1 MNSPLCRQTE
11 SSAKPFAIRI
21 ELRMKRRRFIWQ
33 SALPLSSRGHEAS
46 RRNGSGSSYILKRYL
61 THPDLARGLFQSR
74 RRARQTPISAAQE
87 GEALRQAPL
96 LARFPVAL
104 KNFFERAQIRCYCRR
119 RWRLSQVPISYI
131 HDSKMITHEEMCS
144 RIVSAVPDGI
154 WVVDPQGQT
163 IFNNKRMAE
172 ILVADTES
180 LAGQSCFECVFP
192 EDLPEA
198 QHHFALGMAGNR
210 QPFDFRLRRNDG
222 SETWV
227 SISCGPVCDASGSV
241 VSLLGVFAEITER
254 KLAEAKIRESEA
266 RFHIMANC
274 APVLI
279 WMAGH
284 DKLCEFFNQGWLAF
298 TGRHLEQEIGNGW
311 AQGVH
316 PDDTQHCLEVYH
328 SAFEARQ
335 PFEMEYRLRRHDGE
349 YRWILDTGAPRFAPD
364 ARFMGYVGTAVD
376 ITDKKRAAE
385 SSSRLEHLQRLA
397 VMGELAATIVH
408 ELTQP
413 LTAISTNVDSA
424 SNLLNSPSPRLNEL
438 AEIISDIR
446 ADGARAREV
455 IGRIRN
461 FVLKR
466 ETLREPLDL
475 NSLIANTLDLLAGDA
490 RRRNIQVRAELAPGI
505 PLAIGDRTQLQ
516 QVLINLALNGMEAM
530 ADTPRAARCLTVQTR
545 RHGGDHIEVAV
556 VDRGVG
562 VAVDQLPNLFEP
574 FFSTKME
581 GMGLGLFLARSIV
594 DSHRGRIWAENNPRS
609 GATFRFTVLL
619 DRSPSLA

>member
-1 MNSPLCRQTE
+1 MHKSD
-11 SSAKPFAIRI
+11 AIV
-21 ELRMKRRRFIWQ
+21 
-33 SALPLSSRGHEAS
+33 
-46 RRNGSGSSYILKRYL
+46 
-61 THPDLARGLFQSR
+61 
-74 RRARQTPISAAQE
+74 
-87 GEALRQAPL
+87 LRQ
-96 LARFPVAL
+96 RH
-104 KNFFERAQIRCYCRR
+104 
-119 RWRLSQVPISYI
+119 LSLIGSDI
-131 HDSKMITHEEMCS
+131 LFHDSKLITHEEMCS

-172 ILVADTES
+172 ILESDTES
-180 LAGQSCFECVFP
+180 LSGQSCFECVFP

-198 QHHFALGMAGNR
+198 QHQFALGMAGNR

-227 SISCGPVCDASGSV
+227 SISCGPVCDASGAV

-266 RFHIMANC
+266 RFRIMANC

-298 TGRHLEQEIGNGW
+298 TGRHLEQEIGDGW

-316 PDDTQHCLEVYH
+316 PEDMQNCLAVYH
-328 SAFEARQ
+328 SAFDARR

-349 YRWILDTGAPRFAPD
+349 YRWVLDTGAPRFGAD
-364 ARFMGYVGTAVD
+364 ANFMGYVGTAVD

-413 LTAISTNVDSA
+413 LTAISTNADA
-424 SNLLNSPSPRLNEL
+424 AANLLNSPNAGLNEL
-438 AEIISDIR
+438 AEIVADIR

-455 IGRIRN
+455 ISRIRS

-466 ETLREPLDL
+466 ETRMEPLDL
-475 NSLIANTLDLLAGDA
+475 NSLVANTLDLLAGDA
-490 RRRNIQVRAELAPGI
+490 RRRDIQIRADLAPGA
-505 PLAIGDRTQLQ
+505 PLVIGDRMQLQ

-530 ADTPRAARCLTVQTR
+530 ANTPRAARCLTVQTR
-545 RHGGDHIEVAV
+545 PHGDDHVEIAVGDCG
-556 VDRGVG
+556 DG
-562 VAVDQLPNLFEP
+562 VAADQLPNLFEP
-574 FFSTKME
+574 FFTTKME

-594 DSHRGRIWAENNPRS
+594 DSHRGRIWAENNPRR
-609 GATFRFTVLL
+609 GATFRFTVRLAQV
-619 DRSPSLA
+619 PSVA